1 MVAVW
6 DESYFLFG
14 FLFSVS
20 GCFLRFFPFSLFP
33 GVSPRLYSFLS
44 FEVVFFSPCGVCS
57 LCGVWCLLSFSS
69 PFQGSLFFV
78 DPCPLFCFFRCLRVL
93 VGPFTSSCPHS
104 VLQFPL
110 ASGPPVRTIPF
121 SSLHFSC
128 FVFRG
133 LSALPSSSVGL
144 VPLFLLQAV
153 VFNLSAFFSVGAP
166 IFFLLRPLSGSF
178 SSPSSGS
185 SLGLLCP
192 AIRVLAGVSY
202 FGFL

>member
-1 MVAVW
+1 M
-6 DESYFLFG
+6 
-14 FLFSVS
+14 
-20 GCFLRFFPFSLFP
+20 
-33 GVSPRLYSFLS
+33 
-44 FEVVFFSPCGVCS
+44 
-57 LCGVWCLLSFSS
+57 
-69 PFQGSLFFV
+69 
-78 DPCPLFCFFRCLRVL
+78 
-93 VGPFTSSCPHS
+93 
-104 VLQFPL
+104 
-110 ASGPPVRTIPF
+110 
-121 SSLHFSC
+121 
-128 FVFRG
+128 FRG